1 MRTHTCI
8 SMDITPKSN
17 NYVCISLTF
26 IGESPIGSWNV
37 LKAQT
42 ESFVL
47 ETTIEQNLSP
57 WKPPCYFNFFFSFS
71 FFITND
77 LRNLNL
83 IFLFSVAGIPLSAS
97 ILTTGIVCTFYTSL
111 VSNPNHMKMIYIRL
125 SKPKTVLFN
134 PLQLTINMHIL
145 HTVLYTFPKELTRRI
160 CLRIKSF

>member
-1 MRTHTCI
+1 MWHIILILLYYPAKQVMRTHTCI

-42 ESFVL
+42 ESFVF

-83 IFLFSVAGIPLSAS
+83 IFYSQLLEFHSLHPFSRLELCAHSIPAW
-97 ILTTGIVCTFYTSL
+97 
-111 VSNPNHMKMIYIRL
+111 
-125 SKPKTVLFN
+125 
-134 PLQLTINMHIL
+134 
-145 HTVLYTFPKELTRRI
+145 
-160 CLRIKSF
+160 

>member
-1 MRTHTCI
+1 MHLAYFHWR
-8 SMDITPKSN
+8 ITYRILECAEGSN
-17 NYVCISLTF
+17 WIICFWDHHWTEPF
-26 IGESPIGSWNV
+26 TM
-37 LKAQT
+37 KAT
-42 ESFVL
+42 ML
-47 ETTIEQNLSP
+47 
-57 WKPPCYFNFFFSFS
+57 FFFSFS

-111 VSNPNHMKMIYIRL
+111 VSNPNHVKMIYIRL

-134 PLQLTINMHIL
+134 PLQLTISMHIL

>member
-1 MRTHTCI
+1 MYASRLLSLENHLSDLGMCWRLKLNHLFLRPPLNRTFHH
-8 SMDITPKSN
+8 
-17 NYVCISLTF
+17 
-26 IGESPIGSWNV
+26 ESHYAI
-37 LKAQT
+37 L
-42 ESFVL
+42 
-47 ETTIEQNLSP
+47 I
-57 WKPPCYFNFFFSFS
+57 FFFSFS